1 LGVFRLAIDIKSAAS
16 VEVLVSD
23 VVYWGYSV
31 ASYGTIVDKSI
42 IFNNR
47 HISSI
52 QIYGTTQF
60 SRIIFK
66 LTIGNIDLVD
76 VRGVYSCSIFSS
88 KILEEAVLE

>member
-1 LGVFRLAIDIKSAAS
+1 MDVFRLTVDIKSAAS
-16 VEVLVSD
+16 VEILVSD
-23 VVYWGYSV
+23 VVYWGCSV

-52 QIYGTTQF
+52 QIYGTAQF
-60 SRIIFK
+60 SRIIFE
-66 LTIGNIDLVD
+66 LTIRDVDLVD
-76 VRGVYSCSIFSS
+76 VLGVYGCSIFGS